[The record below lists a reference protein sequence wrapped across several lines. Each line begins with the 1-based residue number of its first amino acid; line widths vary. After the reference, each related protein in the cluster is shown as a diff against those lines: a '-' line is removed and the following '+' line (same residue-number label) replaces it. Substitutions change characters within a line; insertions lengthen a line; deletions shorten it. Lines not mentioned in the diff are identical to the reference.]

1 MLKTLFTGRQL
12 WTTLLVIAGAALCCR
27 LGIWQ
32 LDRLAQRHGQNAR
45 IDARMAQPPM
55 PLTGAPVDPDALDYR
70 QVEVS
75 GVYDSS
81 GEIVLRNR
89 ALDGVPGVHIITPL
103 RLHGNNAAVLVDRG
117 WVSLDQSSP
126 EARRAFAEPGEIV
139 VQGVARRSQEDE
151 GGPQDPPL
159 GLGQLRRDTW
169 FRVNIPQIEQQVGYR
184 LLPVFIEQQPTPGAS
199 KLPRRIATTDLGEGP
214 HLSYTI
220 QWFAFAAI
228 LLVGYPAFVY
238 QRRRRPS
245 V

>member
-1 MLKTLFTGRQL
+1 MLKILFTGRQL
-12 WTTLLVIAGAALCCR
+12 WATLLVIASAAVCCR

-32 LDRLAQRHGQNAR
+32 LDRLAQRRAQNAW
-45 IDARMAQPPM
+45 IDARMAAPPM
-55 PLTGAPVDPDALDYR
+55 QLTGAPVDPNALDYR
-70 QVEVS
+70 QVEVR
-75 GVYDSS
+75 GVYDPSV
-81 GEIVLRNR
+81 EIVLRNR
-89 ALDGVPGVHIITPL
+89 ALEGVPGVHIITPL

-117 WVSLDQSSP
+117 WVPLDHSSP

-139 VQGVARRSQEDE
+139 VQGVARHSEEDA

-159 GLGQLRRDTW
+159 AAGQLRRDSW
-169 FRVNIPQIEQQVGYR
+169 FRVNIRQIEQQVGYK
-184 LLPVFIEQQPTPGAS
+184 LLPVFIEQQPTPGAP
-199 KLPRRIATTDLGEGP
+199 KLPRRIPTTDLGEGP